1 MANYEPVLDPNNSRF
16 TIFPIEYEYIWE
28 LYEKQVA
35 CMWKAKEIDFS
46 KDYDDFLTLNKD
58 EQHFIKMILAFF
70 AASDGIVNWN
80 LSERFLSDV
89 QIMEAKV
96 AYTFQMAMENIHGE
110 TYSLQLDNIV
120 RNKQEKEH
128 LFASIK
134 TIPSVKLM
142 SDWAIKWIKSDK
154 SFHHRVIAFAIIEGV
169 FFSGAFAAIFWIK
182 KYLSNGKQFMNG
194 LIKSNEFI
202 ARDEGLHTEFACE
215 MYNLLKY
222 KLPFEEVKQIFD
234 EGVGISKQFMSDAL
248 PCQLLGMDSIKMNS
262 YIEYV
267 ADRLIIC
274 LGYKKK
280 LYNSSNPFEFMN
292 SIGFTVKNN
301 FFESRSTEYQS
312 ATVLNE
318 NTKIEITE
326 DF

>member
-1 MANYEPVLDPNNSRF
+1 MSDYEPILDAKKSRF
-16 TIFPIEYEYIWE
+16 TVFPIEYNTIWD
-28 LYEKQVA
+28 LYESQMS
-35 CMWKAKEIDFS
+35 CMWKAKEVDYS

-58 EQHFIKMILAFF
+58 EQHFIKMVLAFF
-70 AASDGIVNWN
+70 AASDGIINWN

-110 TYSLQLDNIV
+110 AYSLQLDNIV
-120 RNKQEKEH
+120 RNKEEKQL
-128 LFASIK
+128 LFNSIEK
-134 TIPSVKLM
+134 IPSVKLM
-142 SDWAIKWIKSDK
+142 SEWAFKWIKSDK
-154 SFHHRVIAFAIIEGV
+154 SFQHRVIAFAIIEGV
-169 FFSGAFAAIFWIK
+169 FFSGAFAAIFWLK
-182 KYLSNGKQFMNG
+182 KYRSNGQQFMNG

-215 MYNLLKY
+215 IYRLLNH
-222 KLPFEEVKQIFD
+222 KLTFNEVKEIFN
-234 EGVGISKQFMSDAL
+234 EGVNISKTFMNDAL
-248 PCQLLGMDSIKMNS
+248 PCRLLGMDSVKMNA

-267 ADRLIIC
+267 SDRLLVS
-274 LGYKKK
+274 LGYQK
-280 LYNSSNPFEFMN
+280 LYNTTNPFEFMN
-292 SIGFTVKNN
+292 SIGLSVKNN

-318 NTKIEITE
+318 NTNIEINE